1 MALARK
7 IDLHLAEVALADL
20 VGAAQRPIR
29 LPEILAA
36 VCDVFGVDA
45 QELQS
50 SSKAPSV
57 TLPRMLVMFLAR
69 KYTRAA
75 LSEIGRSVGRKS
87 HSTVVSAEQKVS
99 AWLTAGKQ
107 VPLGRGNCALEDA
120 VRRVEL
126 KMRLA

>member
-1 MALARK
+1 MRFWLVFLSALCVVAQNK
-7 IDLHLAEVALADL
+7 PPASAVHPVTENLHGTAVTDPYRWLED
-20 VGAAQRPIR
+20 QES
-29 LPEILAA
+29 PETRAWI
-36 VCDVFGVDA
+36 DA
-45 QELQS
+45 Q
-50 SSKAPSV
+50 
-57 TLPRMLVMFLAR
+57 M

-120 VRRVEL
+120 VRRVEM